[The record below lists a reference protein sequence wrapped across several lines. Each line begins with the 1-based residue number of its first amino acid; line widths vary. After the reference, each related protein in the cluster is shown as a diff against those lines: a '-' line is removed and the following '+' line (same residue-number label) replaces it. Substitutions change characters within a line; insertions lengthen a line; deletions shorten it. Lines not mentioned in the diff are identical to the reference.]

1 MKIKTVVGYARVSSR
16 EQAEDSHAL
25 EQQIARLKAAGA
37 TEIFQD
43 IQSGSRDN
51 RPALKH
57 LLDLVHKQEVDEVI
71 ITRIDRLARSLPKLR
86 ECIYDYHQAGV
97 NLKILD
103 QQIDLNTSQGKLMV
117 NILGSLAEWETDLLS
132 ERIRHG
138 KEYRRTKKAASECY
152 PWGYQVVKD
161 KYVLDNRLFLCLI
174 SDRPPNYLELYHED
188 NLTKLPGLT
197 IKQIARNCVDI
208 FLEKKGSSRALK
220 AIFNKYGLNKISY
233 KRNSRDSLLHW
244 TPTGFNLWLTN
255 HVLCGHTAYLKRIT
269 IGKGKR
275 KLNKPEDWMII
286 RDTHPENRLIT
297 DEELAEIQ
305 EILKFNSKTG
315 HFNFNQ
321 DLDNPIC
328 YRPHAYQ
335 TGLVFCAE
343 CGSKCITKSA
353 TRRTG
358 GKYYYFACRYAG
370 MGCSNKKSTRKQNIE
385 DVLIN
390 TLVERSHILASK
402 SDKIPTLNQEKSENL
417 QTLESRLEA
426 LDKIPGFDPDIEKVK
441 DKVRQQ
447 IAEEI
452 NPFISD
458 AIAQKTTEEIICA
471 GNNLAIWHTLT
482 PDEKVKVYHQI
493 VQRILV
499 YNKEVVT
506 VILKI

>member
-1 MKIKTVVGYARVSSR
+1 MKITRVVGYARVSSR
-16 EQAEDSHAL
+16 EQAEDSHGL

-43 IQSGSRDN
+43 IQSGSRDD
-51 RPALKH
+51 RPALKQ

-86 ECIYDYHQAGV
+86 ECIYDYQQAGV

-132 ERIRHG
+132 ERIQHG
-138 KEYRRTKKAASECY
+138 KAYRRNKKAASESY
-152 PWGYQVVKD
+152 PWGYQVAND
-161 KYVLDNRLFLCLI
+161 KYKLDHRLFLCLL
-174 SDRPPNYLELYHED
+174 SHRPANYLELYHED
-188 NLTKLPGLT
+188 DLTKLPGLT
-197 IKQIARNCVDI
+197 IKKIARDCIEI
-208 FLEKKGSSRALK
+208 FLEKKGNSRALK
-220 AIFNKYGLNKISY
+220 AIFNKYGISKRSY
-233 KRNSRDSLLHW
+233 NRNSRDSLLHW
-244 TPTGFNLWLTN
+244 TPPGLSRWLTN
-255 HVLCGHTAYLKRIT
+255 PVLCGHTAYFQGIT
-269 IGKGKR
+269 ISKGKR
-275 KLNKPEDWMII
+275 KRNKPEDWMII
-286 RDTHPENRLIT
+286 RDTHPEHRLIT

-305 EILKFNSKTG
+305 EILKFNSQTG

-328 YRPHAYQ
+328 YRPYAYQ

-343 CGSKCITKSA
+343 CGSKCITKSGK
-353 TRRTG
+353 RKEG

-385 DVLIN
+385 DALIN
-390 TLVERSHILASK
+390 TLVQRSHVLASE
-402 SDKIPTLNQEKSENL
+402 SDKIPHLSQEKSENL
-417 QTLESRLEA
+417 KALESRLEA
-426 LDKIPGFDPDIEKVK
+426 LEKIPGFDPDLEKVK
-441 DKVRQQ
+441 DKFRQQ

-458 AIAQKTTEEIICA
+458 AIAQKTTEEIIIA
-471 GNNLAIWHTLT
+471 GNNLAIWYTLT

-493 VQRILV
+493 VQRILIH
-499 YNKEVVT
+499 NKEVVA